1 MHFLMASTLR
11 VLNPLPEK
19 GAQKQQILQRKE
31 NGIQAG
37 KSPEEKETTSPT
49 VVSAEPTWG
58 ERNRTVQHAE
68 FSKGGNLWMCACIG
82 FTLVGLMMGIV
93 AVVLFM

>member
-37 KSPEEKETTSPT
+37 KTPEEKETASPT

-58 ERNRTVQHAE
+58 ERNRTSHYVDI
-68 FSKGGNLWMCACIG
+68 SKGGKVTCGCVHAL
-82 FTLVGLMMGIV
+82 GLHWSV
-93 AVVLFM
+93 W